1 MSLHTSGY
9 SPVVIPRCGPASP
22 FKGHL
27 STKSNAFCIDSSRSL
42 TGQYLI
48 RDHMVFHYNRILSA
62 KAAVDC
68 SVPKSRVTS
77 IKFADQQRREKLK
90 KKIARC
96 EEKMSICE
104 TVSRSCSRDSGRLLP
119 SSFRKSF
126 LEVED
131 NLFPCAGQ
139 AQYLSRAPSPFG
151 EHGLVRPSPVKHA
164 RKCSRNT
171 SRASHSRVCTSRPP
185 SKHSG
190 LSCSHSIDSFV
201 SVGCSQR
208 CQGNNPKVSSG
219 DLLERHSEYFTKSR
233 KPFTPR
239 TLISNAKSFLT
250 EYRYYTP
257 ARRKKKNRRKQR
269 VEAETQT
276 DMISFPSADK
286 VYVRKVKCEHQKIPS
301 KAEAKRYTLDEP
313 ERGIDGCQYSILR
326 ETSRHPQKCSPR
338 RTAEAEEEELL
349 YLTFIEDVTNEILRL
364 GLFSNRVLDQLFE
377 CYIEE
382 NKNRLDEGKMRQML
396 DVLKSDLGYSEDSET
411 ELIHEGQDS
420 DTELSQAGQD
430 SETELSQAGQD
441 SETELIQASR
451 EASESLDLQ
460 ESDTIEELEFT
471 SKGHRLRKA
480 TKSEEFLESINLSLQ
495 EPNKCESLSFSE
507 RSRETQSRED
517 FSEDTTEMMD
527 AGTESDFFGV
537 EFEEHP
543 DTLPTCE
550 AASNLIACDSDLEVN
565 KELDEL
571 KENFADTLHISR
583 NYS

>member
-1 MSLHTSGY
+1 
-9 SPVVIPRCGPASP
+9 
-22 FKGHL
+22 
-27 STKSNAFCIDSSRSL
+27 
-42 TGQYLI
+42 
-48 RDHMVFHYNRILSA
+48 MVFHYNRILSA